1 MFWEMSMDDYSKY
14 FNFYKKQL
22 IIWINLSGGGCGN
35 GQYPLMTL
43 VKNAMSVSKMQK
55 LIAFNYS
62 WKIYREAQLPQQKL
76 QV

>member
-22 IIWINLSGGGCGN
+22 IIWLNLSDNTCGA
-35 GQYPLMTL
+35 GVWPLMTL

-55 LIAFNYS
+55 
-62 WKIYREAQLPQQKL
+62 
-76 QV
+76 